1 MWGSGMRNSIT
12 LKNIKFSY
20 TTETVLDIADLSIEE
35 NRVTV
40 ITGPNGSGKTTLLK
54 ILSGLLL
61 PELGEIFFEGTV
73 LLNRRKRKILLGNST
88 YVHQTPYIFSGSVKR
103 NVTMGM
109 KGENKC
115 KGLLEAFDLAKYR
128 NSRASKLSGGEKQK
142 IALARAAGMERNI
155 LLLDEPLA
163 HIDSESKVVIEKILK
178 AMSAEGKTL
187 IIATHDH
194 NFASDMAD
202 KIIYM
207 ENGKIVRSI
216 K

>member
-1 MWGSGMRNSIT
+1 MWGSGMHNSIT

-20 TTETVLDIADLSIEE
+20 TAETVLDIADLSIER

-178 AMSAEGKTL
+178 TMSAEGKTL

-202 KIIYM
+202 TIIYM

>member
-61 PELGEIFFEGTV
+61 PDHGEIFFEGTV
-73 LLNRRKRKILLGNST
+73 LLNGRKRKILLKNST

>member
-109 KGENKC
+109 QGENKC

>member
-109 KGENKC
+109 KGEDKC

>member
-1 MWGSGMRNSIT
+1 MHNSIT

-20 TTETVLDIADLSIEE
+20 TAETVLDIADLSIER

-178 AMSAEGKTL
+178 TMSAEGKTL

-202 KIIYM
+202 TIIYM